1 MAERLNPKEAEEY
14 LARIQYTGPKEPTIE
29 ALSELQQCHILTV
42 PFENLSV
49 FGKEKISLTK
59 DWLFDKIVRRHR
71 GGFCFEVNTMLSF
84 LLDYFGFN
92 FKTHAASVFSRKTG
106 LIGPPFDHRV
116 LMVNIEDELWLTDV
130 AFGDA
135 FWRPLRFTGLADD
148 HQEQQSGTYRIR
160 QDGDN
165 SFYEEKV
172 KIFVDDFGR
181 EEIATEQ
188 FTSPGDPSW
197 ATRYKFDL
205 IPGNTEDFHQM
216 LVYHQTDDRAPF
228 THHRIC
234 TVAKPWGRVTLSGSK
249 LVTTSFLGDNKVKK
263 ETRELV
269 GGEEEVVN
277 ELEQQFGIRR
287 DACLYPEG
295 SIFHGVEWTN

>member
-1 MAERLNPKEAEEY
+1 MAEQLSPNEAEEY
-14 LARIQYTGPKEPTIE
+14 LARIHYTGPKEPTVE
-29 ALSELQQCHILTV
+29 ALSELHRCHLLSV

-59 DWLFDKIVRRHR
+59 DWLFDKIVRRRR
-71 GGFCFEVNTMLSF
+71 GGFCYELNTMFSF

-92 FKTHAASVFSRKTG
+92 YKTHAASVFSRMTG
-106 LIGPPFDHRV
+106 LIAPPVDHRV
-116 LMVNIEDELWLTDV
+116 MVVNIENVLWLTDV
-130 AFGDA
+130 GFGDTY
-135 FWRPLRFTGLADD
+135 WTPLRFTGVVDQ
-148 HQEQQSGTYRIR
+148 QEQQTGTYRIR

-165 SFYEEKV
+165 YFYEEKIPIV
-172 KIFVDDFGR
+172 VDEFGQ
-181 EEIATEQ
+181 EKMAKEQ
-188 FTSPGDPSW
+188 FAIPGDPQW

-205 IPGNTEDFHQM
+205 IPRNTEDFHQRF
-216 LVYHQTDDRAPF
+216 VYHQTDDRSPF
-228 THHRIC
+228 THDRIC

-249 LVTTSFLGDNKVKK
+249 LVATTFLGDNKVKK

-277 ELEQQFGIRR
+277 ELEQKFGIRR

-295 SIFHGVEWTN
+295 SMFYGVEWNN